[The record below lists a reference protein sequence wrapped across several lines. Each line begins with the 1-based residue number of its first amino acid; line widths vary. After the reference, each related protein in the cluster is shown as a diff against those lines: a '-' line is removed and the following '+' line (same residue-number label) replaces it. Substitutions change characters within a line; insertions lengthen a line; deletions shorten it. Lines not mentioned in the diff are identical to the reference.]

1 MAKQGDKVAARVKTV
16 DGDEQWILA
25 EVVSYS
31 HSTNKSVPPTYCQP
45 ISTIPGDGGESGG
58 GASYLPT
65 TTVHHLSPPPQ
76 VRGGR
81 H

>member
-45 ISTIPGDGGESGG
+45 ISTQKGKEGG
-58 GASYLPT
+58 GSHLLITYLSSVSST
-65 TTVHHLSPPPQ
+65 TGT
-76 VRGGR
+76 R
-81 H
+81 